1 MASTSSD
8 TSVATSVKTRSLLK
22 LRPQYSVEVVDQE
35 ILPFMKA
42 EGTPAGLELLA
53 FLETD
58 FLSDEIV

>member
-1 MASTSSD
+1 
-8 TSVATSVKTRSLLK
+8 
-22 LRPQYSVEVVDQE
+22 VEVVDQE
-35 ILPFMKA
+35 ILPFMKV